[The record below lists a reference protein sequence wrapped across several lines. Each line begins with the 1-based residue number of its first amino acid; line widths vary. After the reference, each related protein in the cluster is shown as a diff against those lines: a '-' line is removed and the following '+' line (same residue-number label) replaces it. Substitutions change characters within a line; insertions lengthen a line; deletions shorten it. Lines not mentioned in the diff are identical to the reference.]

1 MEKRLKEILKIRKK
15 LTHNMK
21 NHHQK
26 KMSASALFVCQH
38 IQKADREKNGFSVQY
53 VKCGR
58 MKTAQKAA

>member
-1 MEKRLKEILKIRKK
+1 
-15 LTHNMK
+15 MK